1 LLTNNKSEFNGGEMM
16 KSQMRWLIGILVISL
31 VTIHGCQDM
40 TSVSEVA
47 GVDDDVLA
55 SHERARG
62 VANAVHPVLN
72 FRSSLKGENEVP
84 AVETNAQGQAIFQV
98 NRDRSEMKFKVIV
111 ANIENVHMAH
121 IHLGQ
126 ADENGPVVVWL
137 YPEGPPPQVIEGRF
151 QGTLAEGVI
160 TADNLVGMLAG
171 SEIED
176 LIEEIRAGNTYV
188 NVHTTQNP
196 PGEIRGQIE

>member
-1 LLTNNKSEFNGGEMM
+1 MIKSH
-16 KSQMRWLIGILVISL
+16 MRWLTGILVISL
-31 VTIHGCQDM
+31 IAIHGCQDL
-40 TSVSEVA
+40 TSVTEVE
-47 GVDDDVLA
+47 GETDDILA
-55 SHERARG
+55 MHDRACG

-126 ADENGPVVVWL
+126 ADKNGPVVVWL
-137 YPEGPPPQVIEGRF
+137 YPEGPPQQVIEGRF